1 MWRNRIQLPSN
12 QKLQGETC
20 QPSPHATSQK
30 ANIQGPR
37 SQGTLG
43 CMDMLADM
51 EERGNKI
58 TQDTLS
64 ALKSRRTPP
73 LGFWKSFQRKHP
85 GVPFTGWLL
94 ISGSTDNRIYCSRCP
109 DVILTKSDTTSH
121 QGGGTHHRIEWTRPL
136 DFAQEVGL
144 PETSRYLLPNWRVT
158 SLSESIHLEN
168 SRVSASLFFSTKS

>member
-73 LGFWKSFQRKHP
+73 P
-85 GVPFTGWLL
+85 LL
-94 ISGSTDNRIYCSRCP
+94 LEVLSEEAPRRAIHWVATNFRLYRQPHLLLTVSRCHF
-109 DVILTKSDTTSH
+109 DKVGHNQSS
-121 QGGGTHHRIEWTRPL
+121 GGRNPSQNRMDP
-136 DFAQEVGL
+136 ASGL
-144 PETSRYLLPNWRVT
+144 CPRGG
-158 SLSESIHLEN
+158 
-168 SRVSASLFFSTKS
+168 SA